1 MIQIYIFVFIFGFLG
16 TIGFA
21 GYTYY
26 KDTQERIQTLAENN
40 AKLEI
45 ALEQNKIAMEEIQR
59 SAEIQARL
67 SSELN
72 ERLQQAEGYKDQLIS
87 KLQKHNLTKLSI
99 QRPGMIEKRINDA
112 TKKLFDDIESDTGK

>member
-1 MIQIYIFVFIFGFLG
+1 MIQIYIFVFIIGFLG

-45 ALEQNKIAMEEIQR
+45 ALEQNKVAMEEIRR

-72 ERLQQAEGYKDQLIS
+72 QKLQQAEGYKDQLIS
-87 KLQKHNLTKLSI
+87 KLQKHDLTKLSI

>member
-1 MIQIYIFVFIFGFLG
+1 MIQIYIFVFIIGFLG

-45 ALEQNKIAMEEIQR
+45 ALEQNKVAMEEIQR

-67 SSELN
+67 SGELN
-72 ERLQQAEGYKDQLIS
+72 EKLQQAEGYKDQLIS
-87 KLQKHNLTKLSI
+87 KLQKHDLTKLSI

>member
-1 MIQIYIFVFIFGFLG
+1 MIQIYIFVFIIGFLG

-45 ALEQNKIAMEEIQR
+45 ALEQNKVAMEEIQR

-72 ERLQQAEGYKDQLIS
+72 EKLQQAEGYKDQLIS
-87 KLQKHNLTKLSI
+87 KLQKHDLTKLSI